1 MVIIAHRGGNRVF
14 PENSAAAINN
24 AFESGVDMVEID
36 VRLSKDGVPVVM
48 HDENLMRL
56 FSLDQKVRET
66 SAKKLT
72 SLMYGH
78 PKAVHPATFEFA
90 LRHCPKFP
98 LLLHVREK
106 NEGILPIWKV
116 VDTCGWSSKVVWGIV
131 SLDAVHLLKKKNPAV
146 SILAFIPS
154 PEDIATFASGGV
166 NVIRLWDS
174 WITKERTDLIHSY
187 GILAAAM
194 TGNRGEDVGETSPE
208 RLLELRDLGIDWVLV
223 NDVQLALRTL
233 KIRVRDTTSASRK
246 P

>member
-1 MVIIAHRGGNRVF
+1 MF
-14 PENSAAAINN
+14 PENSAAAIHN
-24 AFESGVDMVEID
+24 AFESGADMVEID

-66 SAKKLT
+66 SAEKLT
-72 SLMYGH
+72 SLTYGH
-78 PKAVHPATFEFA
+78 PKEVHPATFEFV
-90 LRHCPKFP
+90 LRHYPKLP

-116 VDTCGWSSKVVWGIV
+116 VEKCGWSSKVVWGIV
-131 SLDAVHLLKKKNPAV
+131 SLDAVQLLKKKTPAV

-154 PEDIATFASGGV
+154 PEDIVPFASAGV

-194 TGNRGEDVGETSPE
+194 TGDRGEDVGETSPE
-208 RLLELRDLGIDWVLV
+208 RLLELRDLGMDWVLV

-233 KIRVRDTTSASRK
+233 KIRVSDRTSASRK
-246 P
+246 PLR

>member
-1 MVIIAHRGGNRVF
+1 MF

-24 AFESGVDMVEID
+24 AFESGTDMVEID
-36 VRLSKDGVPVVM
+36 VQLSKDGVPVVM
-48 HDENLMRL
+48 HDANLMRL

-72 SLMYGH
+72 SLTYGH
-78 PKAVHPATFEFA
+78 PKGVHPATFEFV
-90 LRHCPKFP
+90 LRHCPNFP

-116 VDTCGWSSKVVWGIV
+116 VDTCGWSPKVVWGIV
-131 SLDAVHLLKKKNPAV
+131 SPDAVHLLRKKNPAV

-154 PEDIATFASGGV
+154 PEDIATFASAGV

-194 TGNRGEDVGETSPE
+194 TGNSGEDVGETSPE
-208 RLLELRDLGIDWVLV
+208 RLLELSVLGIDWVLV

-233 KIRVRDTTSASRK
+233 KIRVSDTTSASRK
-246 P
+246 PLR

>member
-1 MVIIAHRGGNRVF
+1 MIIIAHRGGNRVF
-14 PENSAAAINN
+14 PENSAAAIHN
-24 AFESGVDMVEID
+24 AFESGVDIVEID

-56 FSLDQKVRET
+56 FSLDQEVRET
-66 SAKKLT
+66 SAEKLT
-72 SLMYGH
+72 SLTYGG
-78 PKAVHPATFEFA
+78 PKEVHPATFESV
-90 LRHCPKFP
+90 LHHCPKWP
-98 LLLHVREK
+98 LILHVREK

-116 VDTCGWSSKVVWGIV
+116 VEKYGWSSKVVWGIV
-131 SLDAVHLLKKKNPAV
+131 SLDAVQLLKKRNPAV

-154 PEDIATFASGGV
+154 PEDIAPFASAGV

-208 RLLELRDLGIDWVLV
+208 RLLELRDLGMDWVLV
-223 NDVQLALRTL
+223 NDVQLALKTL
-233 KIRVRDTTSASRK
+233 KFA
-246 P
+246 